1 MLLTS
6 PLSCRSGITH
16 KTGNGICRRA
26 PVPFKVQ
33 AQRQADALLGQR
45 IALAPIVVAPQVHTG
60 HQFMGQPQAGTGQVA
75 VRRVAGEC
83 EVMGWQAGEVQAQ
96 VLAVVFEFVLSG
108 DFDK

>member
-1 MLLTS
+1 M
-6 PLSCRSGITH
+6 
-16 KTGNGICRRA
+16 
-26 PVPFKVQ
+26 
-33 AQRQADALLGQR
+33 LGQR